1 MTENLQ
7 FINLMILESFERLFR
22 IKVSVP
28 SDDPRKVHGDI
39 TLMFQLRQVSSI
51 ILQQLHHK
59 GFYYFTT

>member
-39 TLMFQLRQVSSI
+39 TQMF
-51 ILQQLHHK
+51 
-59 GFYYFTT
+59 